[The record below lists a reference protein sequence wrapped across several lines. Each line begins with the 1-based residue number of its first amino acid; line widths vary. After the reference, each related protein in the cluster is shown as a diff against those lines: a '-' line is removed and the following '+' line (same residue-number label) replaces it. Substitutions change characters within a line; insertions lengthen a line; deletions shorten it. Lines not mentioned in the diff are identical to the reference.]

1 MTQTPSIS
9 DPEDRLWELVP
20 LSAFRVPRGP
30 DQRLVRKKW
39 AALRRLF
46 RARKEEPEAPVKTE
60 AELRSLPGVRLENLV
75 PRLDWAPAAEAL
87 DRALRANAGWTG
99 VRVLIGQPHC
109 GHGEILG
116 HWAKA
121 RGARLVSPPPY
132 ETILGSDEGWL
143 AALGGP
149 DEPWV
154 LPDLERCFLRHAGGL
169 SLVRQILERAV
180 GGRLGKALIGCDG
193 WAWAY
198 LQRVFPAPQLSTLTL
213 QAFDGRRLTELFVG
227 LSRAKA
233 GRPLRFRNARTGA
246 NVLPEPEALVSGEV
260 EISREI
266 GQLAAHCR
274 GNPGVA
280 WAYWRKRLRAE
291 PESDAADRGDEP
303 AQGARDGAEM
313 ETLWLT
319 DTLEDPVP
327 PAERADDLV
336 LILHTLL
343 LHGGLDAPLLTE
355 LLPLPPGQIASLL
368 ARLEALGMVES
379 QGEHWRVAALGYA
392 TAREM
397 LRERGF
403 LVDPF

>member
-1 MTQTPSIS
+1 
-9 DPEDRLWELVP
+9 
-20 LSAFRVPRGP
+20 
-30 DQRLVRKKW
+30 
-39 AALRRLF
+39 
-46 RARKEEPEAPVKTE
+46 
-60 AELRSLPGVRLENLV
+60 
-75 PRLDWAPAAEAL
+75 
-87 DRALRANAGWTG
+87 
-99 VRVLIGQPHC
+99 
-109 GHGEILG
+109 
-116 HWAKA
+116 
-121 RGARLVSPPPY
+121 
-132 ETILGSDEGWL
+132 
-143 AALGGP
+143 
-149 DEPWV
+149 
-154 LPDLERCFLRHAGGL
+154 
-169 SLVRQILERAV
+169 
-180 GGRLGKALIGCDG
+180 
-193 WAWAY
+193 
-198 LQRVFPAPQLSTLTL
+198 
-213 QAFDGRRLTELFVG
+213 
-227 LSRAKA
+227 
-233 GRPLRFRNARTGA
+233 
-246 NVLPEPEALVSGEV
+246 VLPEPEALASGEV

-291 PESDAADRGDEP
+291 PESDAADRGEEP
-303 AQGARDGAEM
+303 AQGAREGPQVEN
-313 ETLWLT
+313 LWVT
-319 DTLEDPVP
+319 DALEDPVP